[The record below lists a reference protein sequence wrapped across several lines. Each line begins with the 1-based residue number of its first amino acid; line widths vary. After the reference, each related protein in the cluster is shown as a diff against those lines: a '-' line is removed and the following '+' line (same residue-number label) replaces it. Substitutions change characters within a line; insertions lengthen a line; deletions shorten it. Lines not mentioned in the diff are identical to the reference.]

1 MSLSAPA
8 QQLTIQYVKRI
19 PIKGMPEYE
28 VIVLNDDLQNIIRH
42 KPTNIYHCASILHAV
57 AKDGPVQKLAYWF
70 RLSETLELLR
80 ELDTNGENS
89 HHCSETPKT
98 LEELKKSLFRYI
110 SNKDMPDKYK
120 YLRGYY
126 CPQILVHELGGWAN
140 KRYRIKL
147 LKYLENHYTDE
158 DYTTLK
164 SEKDDL
170 QRRFDALMEN
180 MDAMRNDIHTES
192 KRMRKELKD
201 KTDTIRKDFDIK
213 TEEIKAIVRSGC
225 KTTTSA
231 AKEIKRIASTDKHIT
246 SNYTTGLLLVLN
258 NQSDMPFNNKPT
270 RRLKFRAIEQ
280 GSIKG
285 GTYKHEIETA
295 WKIIPNSHPK
305 DAFKIVANEMQRT
318 GLSIPISNRS
328 TLYWHGNTK
337 EIRIYESKLSAIES
351 FIDTIL
357 PGLLNGEL
365 TELNDKA
372 NVIQESAKQ
381 ILKDI

>member
-1 MSLSAPA
+1 MSAPV
-8 QQLTIQYVKRI
+8 QQFTIQYIKRI
-19 PIKGMPEYE
+19 PIKGMSEYE
-28 VIVLNDDLQNIIRH
+28 FIVLNDDLQNIIRH
-42 KPTNIYHCASILHAV
+42 KPTNTYHCASILHAV
-57 AKDGPVQKLAYWF
+57 AKGETPK
-70 RLSETLELLR
+70 RLSLWFENKETLEILR
-80 ELDTNGENS
+80 ELDTNGRNS
-89 HHCSETPKT
+89 DGCSKTPKT
-98 LEELKKSLFRYI
+98 LEELKKSLFRYV
-110 SNKDMPDKYK
+110 SNKDMSDKYK
-120 YLRGYY
+120 YFRGYY

-158 DYTTLK
+158 EYTTLK

-180 MDAMRNDIHTES
+180 MDAMRNDIHIES

-201 KTDTIRKDFDIK
+201 KTNTIRKDFDIK

-225 KTTTSA
+225 KTTTTA

-258 NQSDMPFNNKPT
+258 SQSDMPFNNKHT

-285 GTYKHEIETA
+285 GTYKHEIENA
-295 WKIIPNSHPK
+295 WKTIPNSHPK
-305 DAFKIVANEMQRT
+305 DAFKIIANEMRRA

-337 EIRIYESKLSAIES
+337 EIRIYESKLSAVES

-365 TELNDKA
+365 TELKDKA
-372 NVIQESAKQ
+372 DVIQESAKQ
-381 ILKDI
+381 ILNDI

>member
-19 PIKGMPEYE
+19 QIKGMPEYE
-28 VIVLNDDLQNIIRH
+28 FIVLNDDLQNIIRH
-42 KPTNIYHCASILHAV
+42 KPTNTYHCASILHAV
-57 AKDGPVQKLAYWF
+57 AKGETPKRLALWF
-70 RLSETLELLR
+70 ENKETLEILR
-80 ELDTNGENS
+80 ELDTNGRNS
-89 HHCSETPKT
+89 DGCSETPKT
-98 LEELKKSLFRYI
+98 LEELKKSLFRYV
-110 SNKDMPDKYK
+110 SNKDMSDKYK

-158 DYTTLK
+158 EYDTLK

-170 QRRFDALMEN
+170 QRRFDVLMEN
-180 MDAMRNDIHTES
+180 MDAMRNDIHIES

-201 KTDTIRKDFDIK
+201 KTNMIRKDFDIK

-231 AKEIKRIASTDKHIT
+231 AKEIKRIASTEKHIT

-280 GSIKG
+280 GSIRG

-295 WKIIPNSHPK
+295 WKTIPNSHPK
-305 DAFKIVANEMQRT
+305 DAFKIVANEMQRA

-337 EIRIYESKLSAIES
+337 EIRIYESKLSAVES
-351 FIDTIL
+351 FINNIL

-372 NVIQESAKQ
+372 NVIQESAKR
-381 ILKDI
+381 ILNDI